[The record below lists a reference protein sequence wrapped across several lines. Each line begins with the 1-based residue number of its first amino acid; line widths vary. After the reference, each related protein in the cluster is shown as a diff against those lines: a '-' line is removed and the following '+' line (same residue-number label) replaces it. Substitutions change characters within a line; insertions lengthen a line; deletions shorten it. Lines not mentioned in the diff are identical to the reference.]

1 MTKRRSNWYIY
12 LITFL
17 VAGIIVYIVSN
28 ALLNSFYESQKRGDS
43 NTSQNNGTVFKPDK
57 AHNFTILTM
66 LSDEADDAPDYYM
79 TITYRGDTNSVLLM
93 PYLKNSYMKGSTLE
107 KAYQNGGAEAATKL
121 VADATGVK
129 ITKYIKFTESTLI
142 EFFDMAGNTT
152 ITVPSQLK
160 HENEDDKTM
169 TIINKGTSSFTGRQ
183 LHAYLTFPD
192 YGVKDVQY
200 PCKVHGSSYT
210 EFINQNFHNLS
221 EGYIEQY
228 SHFLINFTQTN
239 ITKQDYEQKKQALL
253 YSFNYANEI
262 CDYYIPYGE
271 ETDKG
276 FEISANSFAT
286 VKEKI
291 TGEE

>member
-17 VAGIIVYIVSN
+17 VAGVIVYIVSN
-28 ALLNSFYESQKRGDS
+28 ALLNTFYESRKREENNNS
-43 NTSQNNGTVFKPDK
+43 HNTGTVFKPDK
-57 AHNFTILTM
+57 AHNFTVLAM
-66 LSDEADDAPDYYM
+66 LSDDADDAPDYYM
-79 TITYRGDTNSVLLM
+79 TITYRGDQNSVILM
-93 PYLKNSYMKGSTLE
+93 PYLKNSYLKGDTLE
-107 KAYQNGGAEAATKL
+107 GAYKKGGAEAATKL
-121 VADATGVK
+121 IADATGIK
-129 ITKYIKFTESTLI
+129 MTKYIKFTESTLV

-152 ITVPSQLK
+152 ITVPTQLK
-160 HENEDDKTM
+160 HENKDDKTM
-169 TIINKGTSSFTGRQ
+169 TIINSGTSSFTGKQ

-200 PCKVHGSSYT
+200 PCKVHAISYS

-221 EGYIEQY
+221 KGYIEQY

-239 ITKQDYEQKKQALL
+239 ITQQDYEQKKQALL
-253 YSFNYANEI
+253 YSFNFVNEI

-276 FEISANSFAT
+276 YEISADSLAA
-286 VKEKI
+286 VKTKI
-291 TGEE
+291 TESE